1 MDIETRL
8 DPDRVKAALLDF
20 SPRRPELWPGIHPSM
35 YEVYSVGPA
44 SADIKEGTK
53 VPGGM
58 FWAKEHYDW
67 STPGV
72 ITWTVVESN
81 FSSVGSYVSAA
92 ITPKPGGGSHVHVTW
107 TDCEIR
113 QQALDVHGPGG
124 RVVILTSLR
133 DFATRV
139 RDDIEGVIS
148 GPVGRG
154 VEVVVLRAAIR
165 THRAT

>member
-1 MDIETRL
+1 VAKVEMDIETSL
-8 DPDRVKAALLDF
+8 DPDRVRAALLDF

-35 YEVYSVGPA
+35 YEVYSVGPT

-107 TDCEIR
+107 NRT
-113 QQALDVHGPGG
+113 PTSFMG
-124 RVVILTSLR
+124 RIVMAMIV
-133 DFATRV
+133 ATRG
-139 RDDIEGVIS
+139 RPIRASIEKT
-148 GPVGRG
+148 
-154 VEVVVLRAAIR
+154 LRR
-165 THRAT
+165 LEATGASQV